1 MEALGTLT
9 VAVGAALVALG
20 VVGWRRLALSRA
32 KHPSLTGHVRMARRV
47 ASLLPFYD
55 YNRAAFFRADDASD
69 PVAERRRAGFERLA
83 ALYRDRYAVTRA
95 ATEEA
100 RRTGETVGQLM
111 SAVER
116 IGSVLT
122 TIRSVADQ
130 TNLLAL
136 NATIEAARAGAA
148 GRGFAVV
155 ASEVKSL
162 ASQTARSTEEIAA
175 QIRDVETATEQS
187 VVFMRA
193 FADRIVDIERTTG
206 AIVETVARQRSAMVQ
221 MDTQVAATV
230 GEADAATGHVSAV
243 ARRLGTTTTIAGD
256 VEASVAAV
264 RGGVEVLRGV
274 TVAFVATLDAAADR
288 VA

>member
-1 MEALGTLT
+1 M
-9 VAVGAALVALG
+9 
-20 VVGWRRLALSRA
+20 
-32 KHPSLTGHVRMARRV
+32 
-47 ASLLPFYD
+47 
-55 YNRAAFFRADDASD
+55 
-69 PVAERRRAGFERLA
+69 
-83 ALYRDRYAVTRA
+83 TRA

-122 TIRSVADQ
+122 TIRAVADQ

-136 NATIEAARAGAA
+136 NATIEAARAGEA

-155 ASEVKSL
+155 ASEVKNL

-193 FADRIVDIERTTG
+193 FAERIVDIERTTG
-206 AIVETVARQRSAMVQ
+206 AIVETVGRQRAAMVH
-221 MDTQVAATV
+221 MDAQVLATV
-230 GEADAATGHVSAV
+230 GEAEAATGHVIAV
-243 ARRLGTTTTIAGD
+243 AHRLGTTTAIADD

-274 TVAFVATLDAAADR
+274 TVAFVATLDAAAVR
-288 VA
+288 AA